1 VQLVLRHQSRQRRTQ
16 CVWFGFVAKTGHSL
30 VCWQGRPAFQTR
42 WYEFQRS
49 WIPLTVNDLNHS
61 LNQQSEAC
69 SSDAGH
75 KPDLLIIQDKGSSA
89 ATPTTPGGLTSSSVS
104 MLSRTFSQAEWS
116 TWLSLCSILEG
127 QLPGPILPQLRTL
140 LQDSF
145 PNSVPIP
152 AKGLFATMTSSI
164 ARLRR
169 SGSLATK
176 NGSRSQNRARRRKQT

>member
-1 VQLVLRHQSRQRRTQ
+1 
-16 CVWFGFVAKTGHSL
+16 VWFGFVAKTGHSL

-75 KPDLLIIQDKGSSA
+75 KPDLLIIEDKGSSA
-89 ATPTTPGGLTSSSVS
+89 ATPITPVALTSSSVC
-104 MLSRTFSQAEWS
+104 MLSRTFSPAEWS
-116 TWLSLCSILEG
+116 MWLSLCSILEG
-127 QLPGPILPQLRTL
+127 QLPGPTQHLPRTL
-140 LQDSF
+140 PLDLLV
-145 PNSVPIP
+145 NSVPIP
-152 AKGLFATMTSSI
+152 VKGLFGTMTLSI

-169 SGSLATK
+169 SG
-176 NGSRSQNRARRRKQT
+176 